1 MILPLS
7 LGERSY
13 DIVVRWGV
21 LHQASEFLQLNR
33 KVLIVTDDGVPA
45 EYAQTVAAQCATPVV
60 VTLPQGEPTKSMAS
74 FELLCRTM
82 LEHGF
87 TRTDCVIA
95 VGGGVMGDLAG
106 FAAASFMRGIDFYN
120 IPTTML
126 SQVDSSIGGK
136 VAIDLDGVK
145 NCIGAFYQP
154 KKVLIDPET
163 LTTLAPRHLA
173 AGLAEAIKM
182 AATFDKDLFETIER
196 SKDPLSILEEIIVGS
211 LKLKRMVVEQD
222 EKEQGLRKV
231 LNFGH
236 TIGHAVET
244 LFGDQY
250 FHGECVALGM
260 LPMCNYEVRRRL
272 IPLFERLGLPTVYP
286 ECNKT
291 QLMMIAAHDKK
302 ADGFDIT
309 VVFVPNIGEYEMR
322 KIHFDQLETY
332 LEGDLWK

>member
-13 DIVVRWGV
+13 DIVVRRGV

-33 KVLIVTDDGVPA
+33 KALIVTDDGVPA
-45 EYAQTVAAQCATPVV
+45 EYAQTVAAQCATPVL
-60 VTLPQGEPTKSMAS
+60 VTLPQGETTKSMAC

-87 TRTDCVIA
+87 TRTDCVVA
-95 VGGGVMGDLAG
+95 VGGGVIGDLAG

-120 IPTTML
+120 LPTTLL

-145 NCIGAFYQP
+145 NIVGAFYQP
-154 KKVLIDPET
+154 KKVLIDPD
-163 LTTLAPRHLA
+163 TLASLDPRHLA
-173 AGLAEAIKM
+173 AGMAEAVKM
-182 AATFDKDLFETIER
+182 SATFDKDLFETIER
-196 SKDPLSILEEIIVGS
+196 ADDPYTIVEDIIIGS

-236 TIGHAVET
+236 TVGHAVET

-272 IPLFERLGLPTVYP
+272 IPLFKRLGLPTVYP

-291 QLMMIAAHDKK
+291 QLMMVAAHDKK

-309 VVFVPNIGEYEMR
+309 VVFVPKIGEYEMR

>member
-13 DIVVRWGV
+13 DIVIRRGV
-21 LHQASEFLQLNR
+21 LHQADEFLQLNR

-45 EYAQTVAAQCATPVV
+45 RYAQTVASQCASPVV
-60 VTLPQGEPTKSMAS
+60 VTLPQGEATKCMAN
-74 FELLCRTM
+74 FEKLCRVM
-82 LEHGF
+82 LENGF
-87 TRTDCVIA
+87 TRTDCVVA

-106 FAAASFMRGIDFYN
+106 FAAASFMRGIDFYQ
-120 IPTTML
+120 IPTTLL

-154 KKVLIDPET
+154 KKVLIDPDT
-163 LTTLAPRHLA
+163 LSTLDPRQLA
-173 AGLAEAIKM
+173 AGLAEAVKM
-182 AATFDKDLFETIER
+182 AATFDKELFETIEHAEN
-196 SKDPLSILEEIIVGS
+196 PLAMIEDIIVGS

-231 LNFGH
+231 LNYGH

-244 LFGDQY
+244 LFGDRF

-291 QLMMIAAHDKK
+291 RLMMIAAHDKK
-302 ADGFDIT
+302 ADGFEIT
-309 VVFVPNIGEYEMR
+309 VVFVPQIGKYEMR

>member
-13 DIVVRWGV
+13 DIVVRRGV
-21 LHQASEFLQLNR
+21 LAQAGEFLNLNR
-33 KVLIVTDDGVPA
+33 KVLIVTDDGVPSV
-45 EYAQTVAAQCATPVV
+45 YADTIANQCAAPTVI
-60 VTLPQGEPTKSMAS
+60 TLPQGEATKCMAS
-74 FELLCRTM
+74 FETLCRTL
-82 LEHGF
+82 LENGF
-87 TRTDCVIA
+87 TRTDCVVA

-120 IPTTML
+120 IPTTLL

-145 NCIGAFYQP
+145 NIVGAFYQP
-154 KKVLIDPET
+154 KKVLIDPDT
-163 LTTLAPRHLA
+163 LQTLAPRHVA
-173 AGLAEAIKM
+173 AGMAEAVKM
-182 AATFDKDLFETIER
+182 ASTFDKDLFELIEQAD
-196 SKDPLSILEEIIVGS
+196 DPFAIVEDIIIGS

-222 EKEQGLRKV
+222 ETEKGLRKV

-244 LFGDQY
+244 LFGDRY
-250 FHGECVALGM
+250 YHGECVALGM

-272 IPLFERLGLPTVYP
+272 IPVLNKLGLPTAYP
-286 ECNKT
+286 ECNKN
-291 QLMMIAAHDKK
+291 QLLMIAAHDKK

-309 VVFVPNIGEYEMR
+309 VTFVPDIGQFELR
-322 KIHFDQLETY
+322 KIHFEQLATY
-332 LEGDLWK
+332 LEGDLWI